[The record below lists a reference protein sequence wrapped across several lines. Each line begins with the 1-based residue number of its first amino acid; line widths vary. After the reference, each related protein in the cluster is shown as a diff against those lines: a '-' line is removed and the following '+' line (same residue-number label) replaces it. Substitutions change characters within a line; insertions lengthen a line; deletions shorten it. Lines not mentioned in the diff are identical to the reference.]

1 MGKNF
6 RWEEYLLEQTRKE
19 IKILESDIEKLELQI
34 ASKASEKA
42 TALARMQA
50 RLFLEKMFSPYI
62 DGVCSVMG
70 ESPEDGL
77 RNLIENNTTFG
88 TIAQENPQAVE
99 HFLSQPEVKVILT
112 IASPLRDVSEEWIK
126 DKMDIL
132 FEVMV
137 EVRPGL
143 ASIIVKTPGGK
154 EWFYDSL
161 TGLREILFF

>member
-1 MGKNF
+1 
-6 RWEEYLLEQTRKE
+6 
-19 IKILESDIEKLELQI
+19 
-34 ASKASEKA
+34 
-42 TALARMQA
+42 
-50 RLFLEKMFSPYI
+50 
-62 DGVCSVMG
+62 MG
-70 ESPEDGL
+70 ETPEDGL
-77 RNLIENNTTFG
+77 RNLIEDNTTFG
-88 TIAQENPQAVE
+88 TIAQENPQALA
-99 HFLSQPEVKVILT
+99 HFLSQPEVKVILA

-143 ASIIVKTPGGK
+143 ASIIANTPGGK